1 MKEMSNAEKLAQGPA
16 TAFAEK
22 PAVDLDEQRLRVKA
36 KKNRAKNKLAR
47 KTRRS
52 QRKKR

>member
-1 MKEMSNAEKLAQGPA
+1 MKEMSNAEKLARGPA
-16 TAFAEK
+16 TASTEK
-22 PAVDLDEQRLRVKA
+22 SSIDLNEQHLRVKA